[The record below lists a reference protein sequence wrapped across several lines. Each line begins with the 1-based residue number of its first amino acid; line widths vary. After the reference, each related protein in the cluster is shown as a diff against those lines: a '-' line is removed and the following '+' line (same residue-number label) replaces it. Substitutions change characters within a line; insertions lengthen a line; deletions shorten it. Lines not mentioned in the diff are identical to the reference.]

1 MPFCIQ
7 DIIDNSSLRTRLL
20 GGAEG
25 ANRRLRWAHVCEL
38 TDPTEWLGEGDLL
51 MTTGIGIPH
60 SPREQQAYVERLVRA
75 KVTGLMID
83 ENMQAPADRAAVR

>member
-1 MPFCIQ
+1 
-7 DIIDNSSLRTRLL
+7 
-20 GGAEG
+20 
-25 ANRRLRWAHVCEL
+25 
-38 TDPTEWLGEGDLL
+38 